1 MIEPSTVTRSISA
14 IGDSSMH
21 TSEHAS
27 QSTRQRG
34 VTSPRAL
41 QIGIDATCW
50 NNNRGYG
57 RHARALLSALLRR
70 DDENRYTLFFDAP
83 PRFEPPSA
91 KAELS
96 FIASREPTSLAASAD
111 GHRSLADMM
120 RASRAM
126 SDRRLDLLIF
136 PTIYSFVPIVSR
148 AKKIVFIHDVI
159 AETFPQLTL
168 PSLRSRLFWKAK
180 VALGRMQADALATV
194 SDYSRRKLI
203 ERFRLAADRVAV
215 VGEAS
220 DPIFRRLDRPE
231 ASQRLESLGL
241 AGGGRTVTYVGGFGP
256 HKNLL
261 RLLCAFHGISLH
273 PEFDDVRLIMVGEFA
288 REVFHSHIGAVR
300 ALVAELGM
308 VDRVIFTGYL
318 PDEELVVLLNR
329 STVLA
334 LPSLME
340 GFGLPA
346 VEAAACGCPVIA
358 TTASPLPALL
368 GEGGLYAD
376 PESSE
381 QLERAL
387 RDVLASEQLRAQM
400 RAAGLEA
407 ARRLTWDAAARQLQ
421 SVIREVMQR

>member
-1 MIEPSTVTRSISA
+1 ML
-14 IGDSSMH
+14 
-21 TSEHAS
+21 TSEQPS
-27 QSTRQRG
+27 D
-34 VTSPRAL
+34 SPRRPGVAGPRSL
-41 QIGIDATCW
+41 EIGIDATCW
-50 NNNRGYG
+50 NNDRGYG
-57 RHARALLSALLRR
+57 RHARALLSALLRI

-91 KAELS
+91 KAKLS
-96 FIASREPTSLAASAD
+96 FMSSRKPTSLAASAL
-111 GHRSLADMM
+111 GHRSLLDMT

-126 SDRRLDLLIF
+126 SDRRLDVLIF
-136 PTIYSFVPIVSR
+136 PTIYSFVPVFSR
-148 AKKIVFIHDVI
+148 ARKIVFIHDVI
-159 AETFPQLTL
+159 AETFPELTV
-168 PSLRSRLFWKAK
+168 PKLRSRLFWKMK

-194 SDYSRRKLI
+194 SDYSRGKII
-203 ERFRLAADRVAV
+203 ERYGLSADRVAV

-231 ASQRLESLGL
+231 PGPRLESLGL
-241 AGGGRTVTYVGGFGP
+241 AGAGRTVTYVGGFGP
-256 HKNLL
+256 HKNLE
-261 RLLCAFHGISLH
+261 RLVRVFASLSGH
-273 PEFDDVRLIMVGEFA
+273 PELEDVRLVMVGEFA
-288 REVFHSHIGAVR
+288 REVFHSHIGTIR
-300 ALVAELGM
+300 ALVAELGIEG
-308 VDRVIFTGYL
+308 RVKFTGYL

-329 STVLA
+329 STVLV

-387 RDVLASEQLRAQM
+387 LEVLASEPLQARM
-400 RAAGLEA
+400 SAAGLAA

-421 SVIREVMQR
+421 SVIQEVVER

>member
-1 MIEPSTVTRSISA
+1 MQ
-14 IGDSSMH
+14 
-21 TSEHAS
+21 TSEQRS
-27 QSTRQRG
+27 QSTRHRG
-34 VTSPRAL
+34 VTSARAL
-41 QIGIDATCW
+41 EIGIDATSW

-57 RHARALLSALLRR
+57 RHARALLSALLRA
-70 DDENRYTLFFDAP
+70 DDENHYTLFFDAP
-83 PRFEPPSA
+83 PQFEPPSA
-91 KAELS
+91 KAKLS
-96 FIASREPTSLAASAD
+96 FITSRAPASVAASAD
-111 GHRSLADMM
+111 GHRSVVDMM

-136 PTIYSFVPIVSR
+136 PTIYSFVPVLSR

-159 AETFPQLTL
+159 PEMFPQLTV
-168 PSLRSRLFWKAK
+168 PRLRSRLLWKAK

-194 SDYSRRKLI
+194 SEYSRQKLV
-203 ERFRLAADRVAV
+203 EWFRIPAGRVAV

-220 DPIFRRLDRPE
+220 DPIFRRLERPE
-231 ASQRLESLGL
+231 LSPKLESLGL
-241 AGGGRTVTYVGGFGP
+241 ATADRTVTYVGGFGA
-256 HKNLL
+256 HKNLD
-261 RLLCAFHGISLH
+261 RLVRVFATLSRH
-273 PEFDDVRLIMVGEFA
+273 PEFNDIRLVMVGEFA
-288 REVFHSHIGAVR
+288 REVFHSHFGAIR
-300 ALVAELGM
+300 DLVAELGI

-318 PDEELVVLLNR
+318 SDEDLVVWLNR

-376 PESSE
+376 PDSTE

-387 RDVLASEQLRAQM
+387 CRVLSSEALRSEM
-400 RAAGLEA
+400 STAGLEA
-407 ARRLTWDAAARQLQ
+407 ASRLTWDAAARQLQ
-421 SVIREVMQR
+421 SLIRKVVPQ